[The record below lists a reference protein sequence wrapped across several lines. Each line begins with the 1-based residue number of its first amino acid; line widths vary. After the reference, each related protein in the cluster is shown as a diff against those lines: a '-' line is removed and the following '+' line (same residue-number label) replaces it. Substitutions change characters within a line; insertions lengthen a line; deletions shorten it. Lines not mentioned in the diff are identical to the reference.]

1 MNFKYVFKVTQERL
15 MEWLTHL
22 WYKFRGSGA
31 YKSKLVEVYKI
42 KKRFMDED
50 FVKEFLKE
58 RKKAVAPGR
67 YRIEIVT
74 DETPGDDET
83 IGSVTLMRKKKV
95 IDKATLVTKKYDR
108 ESEKLIYWKF

>member
-1 MNFKYVFKVTQERL
+1 MNCKYVFKVTQERL

-42 KKRFMDED
+42 KKHFIDED

-58 RKKAVAPGR
+58 RKKAVAPDR

-74 DETPGDDET
+74 DGTLSDDET
-83 IGSVTLMRKKKV
+83 IGTVTLMRKKKV
-95 IDKATLVTKKYDR
+95 IDKATLVTKKYDC
-108 ESEKLIYWKF
+108 ENEKLIYWEF